1 MASARIIPHPF
12 LYLPSQSWLQLR
24 ILDIH

>member
-1 MASARIIPHPF
+1 MSRAKIFLHPF